1 MKFYGIDL
9 HHDSMV
15 IAIIDESNCISSIR
29 IRFHTQAFEN
39 FVNSLV
45 ITDYVA
51 VEASTNTFW
60 FYGLIKDKVAECYVV
75 NTWKFV
81 DIVKGN
87 KKTDKIDAKKL
98 VKKLRYRVLCD
109 GDEDDLPTVFVPIP
123 EVQWLRSLFSTYNML
138 KKEKNMIV
146 NRIYS
151 LLIQYGYNFSKSDLF
166 NKKLKNSILDLDL
179 PEPISFQ
186 LRLLYNQH
194 EFLENQFIK
203 LKNKILLEG
212 RIFEKEID
220 KLISMKGISVFIAIA
235 IMTDIADIERFSSSK
250 KFTSYLRTAPKIS
263 ASNNSVKIG
272 CINRQSR
279 KLSLTLICQSLIH
292 VYKSSDYLY
301 DFYQSKRK
309 GKKAGEA
316 RIAVARKA
324 FTMIYQMLKND
335 KYYKWMDHIG
345 YKRKT
350 KEYNKFL
357 EKRAA

>member
-250 KFTSYLRTAPKIS
+250 KFTSYLRTA
-263 ASNNSVKIG
+263 VG
-272 CINRQSR
+272 
-279 KLSLTLICQSLIH
+279 
-292 VYKSSDYLY
+292 
-301 DFYQSKRK
+301 
-309 GKKAGEA
+309 
-316 RIAVARKA
+316 
-324 FTMIYQMLKND
+324 
-335 KYYKWMDHIG
+335 
-345 YKRKT
+345 
-350 KEYNKFL
+350 
-357 EKRAA
+357 